1 MKITYDYANEHKP
14 IVEGLKYLLW
24 ELKRENFDVFYLYEA
39 IDDLEY
45 KHKLIKQLLKQQK
58 EAA

>member
-1 MKITYDYANEHKP
+1 MKLNYDYANEHKP
-14 IVEGLKYLLW
+14 IVEGLKFLAW
-24 ELKRENFDVFYLYEA
+24 ELKRENFDTFYLYEA